1 MAKNNARVAI
11 AAAMLI
17 ALGVV
22 PILVVWL
29 DQPYYL
35 VLFSRI
41 MIFALAAVGL
51 NLILGYGAMVSFGH
65 AMYLGIG
72 AYAVGILSFHGIT
85 NGWLQLAVA
94 LAIGL
99 ISALI
104 VGAICL
110 RTSGMAFIMITL
122 AFAQMFFFL
131 AVSLRQYGGDDGLPL
146 AARSQ
151 FGRVD
156 LNNGTVL
163 FYAIYF
169 VLLVTLYL
177 IWRLIHSRFG
187 MVLRGCKSNERRLI
201 TLGVPTLRYKLTAY
215 VISAL
220 VCVIAGI
227 LLANLTRFCSPSY
240 MQWQMSGELIVM
252 TVLGG
257 MGTLIGPLVGAATLL
272 LIEEALSSF
281 NFNLPWGI
289 DAFVRDHWMG
299 LLGLFIL
306 FVVLTLNKGIYGYF
320 VARTARDG

>member
-22 PILVVWL
+22 PILAAWL

-35 VLFSRI
+35 VLVSRI

-72 AYAVGILSFHGIT
+72 AYTVGILSFNGIT
-85 NGWLQLAVA
+85 NGWLHLAVA

-151 FGRVD
+151 FGSVD

-187 MVLRGCKSNERRLI
+187 MVLRVASL
-201 TLGVPTLRYKLTAY
+201 TSGV
-215 VISAL
+215 
-220 VCVIAGI
+220 
-227 LLANLTRFCSPSY
+227 
-240 MQWQMSGELIVM
+240 
-252 TVLGG
+252 
-257 MGTLIGPLVGAATLL
+257 
-272 LIEEALSSF
+272 
-281 NFNLPWGI
+281 
-289 DAFVRDHWMG
+289 
-299 LLGLFIL
+299 
-306 FVVLTLNKGIYGYF
+306 
-320 VARTARDG
+320 